1 MKIVRK
7 LNFTRD
13 NSHFFHADCRGKG
26 GMTIELCNAYLITGK
41 IIATSHLE
49 LENTGYPESQILYRP
64 YDEDRSFDPDVTPP
78 EANFRIYREEKKD
91 LKLGIFPSE
100 VSAELYTPFD
110 IPPKTK
116 SISVLIV
123 PGDSVMICG
132 KMTESYAII
141 DDNGNEIPLDS
152 LIGNSSCNK
161 SETSC
166 EGVHQS

>member
-13 NSHFFHADCRGKG
+13 NLHFFHADCRGKG

-41 IIATSHLE
+41 LKAVSLLE
-49 LENTGYPESQILYRP
+49 LENTGCPESQILYRP
-64 YDEDRSFDPDVTPP
+64 YDEDRSFDPDETPP
-78 EANFRIYREEKKD
+78 EANFRIYPTEKED
-91 LKLGIFPSE
+91 PELGTLPSE
-100 VSAELYTPFD
+100 VSAELYAPFD

-116 SISVLIV
+116 SISVLIA
-123 PGDSVMICG
+123 PGDSVIICG

-141 DDNGNEIPLDS
+141 DDDGNEIPLDS

-161 SETSC
+161 SETS
-166 EGVHQS
+166 